1 MNTFSITVMVFLGI
15 LAMIS
20 ALLALGKL
28 RHEAKKEKKEESPCD
43 TH

>member
-28 RHEAKKEKKEESPCD
+28 RHEAKKEEKESPCD